1 MSAQETRS
9 SCVVSFLIHAV
20 DTGFPA
26 ELGID
31 SDPRCFAL
39 STVGFSVMKSIMRD
53 DGVPLVDYSDYFK
66 FCGKESHPPLFPHTQ
81 RWLRSS

>member
-1 MSAQETRS
+1 MCLHRKPGPLVLLA
-9 SCVVSFLIHAV
+9 FLFMLLNLN

-39 STVGFSVMKSIMRD
+39 STVGFSVMKSIMGD
-53 DGVPLVDYSDYFK
+53 DGVPHVNYSDYFK
-66 FCGKESHPPLFPHTQ
+66 FCGIERHPPLSPI
-81 RWLRSS
+81 LKGG